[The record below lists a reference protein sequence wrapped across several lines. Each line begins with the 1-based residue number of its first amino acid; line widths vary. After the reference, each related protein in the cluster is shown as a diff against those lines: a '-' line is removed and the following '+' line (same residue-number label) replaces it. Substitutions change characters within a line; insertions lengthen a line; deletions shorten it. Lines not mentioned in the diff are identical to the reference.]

1 MTQTRLSSL
10 VEALLNTAIGF
21 VLSVVTSMIVFP
33 LYGMPLSFSTNLH
46 ITFWFTLVSI
56 ARGYVVRRWFNAR
69 LHRLA
74 QRLAGQA

>member
-1 MTQTRLSSL
+1 M
-10 VEALLNTAIGF
+10 NTAIGF
-21 VLSVVTSMIVFP
+21 VLSVITSLIVFP
-33 LYGMPLSFSTNLH
+33 LYGLPLSFNTNLH

>member
-1 MTQTRLSSL
+1 MTQTRLASL

-21 VLSVVTSMIVFP
+21 VLSVCTSMIVFP
-33 LYGMPLSFSTNLH
+33 LYGMPLSFETNLH

-56 ARGYVVRRWFNAR
+56 ARGYAVRRWFNAR

>member
-21 VLSVVTSMIVFP
+21 VLSVITSLIVFP
-33 LYGMPLSFSTNLH
+33 LYGMPLSFETNLH